1 MERIVEQ
8 AYLYDFYGEL
18 LTEHQRQI
26 YEDFVLNDLSFSE
39 IAEERGVSRQGIH
52 DIVRRCDKIL
62 AQYESK
68 LHLVEKFLLTRQKA
82 EKIHELIQEG
92 IKDPEN
98 DTAGQLKQIEQIVKS
113 ILDSL

>member
-8 AYLYDFYGEL
+8 GFLYDFYGEL

-26 YEDFVLNDLSFSE
+26 YEDFVLNDLSLSE

-52 DIVRRCDKIL
+52 DIVKRCDKIL

-68 LHLVEKFLLTRQKA
+68 LHLVEKFLVTRKRV
-82 EKIHELIQEG
+82 EKIYELALEG
-92 IKDPEN
+92 ME
-98 DTAGQLKQIEQIVKS
+98 DTAKEPAGQLKQIEQIVKE